1 ELALGDIAVRAAV
14 SVRTLNRRFQAE
26 TGRTPMQWLTG
37 VRVRHAQQLLETTSH
52 GVERIGREV
61 GFAAAANFRE
71 QFRRLAGVFPQS
83 YRSTFRDRIAG

>member
-1 ELALGDIAVRAAV
+1 VVGD
-14 SVRTLNRRFQAE
+14 
-26 TGRTPMQWLTG
+26 G
-37 VRVRHAQQLLETTSH
+37 VRRLQTTSH